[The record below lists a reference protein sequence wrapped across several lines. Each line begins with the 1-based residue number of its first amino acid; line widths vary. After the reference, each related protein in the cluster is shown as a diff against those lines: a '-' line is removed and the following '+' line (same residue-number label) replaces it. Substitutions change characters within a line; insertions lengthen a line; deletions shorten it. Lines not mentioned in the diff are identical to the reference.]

1 MGRSL
6 RGRSLSNGCCHL
18 HPQRQVKGAERVLY
32 GYNHIRPEDEMLI
45 IVEGEMD
52 KLSLNEVGYWN
63 VVSVP
68 DGANLPKARTPRGG
82 ASLASA
88 SGLGSGASA
97 GSRSSPG
104 FGGGAEDGDAD
115 TGGGGGSRRDLLGDV
130 LFPSVELM
138 KGKFKIILATD
149 NDKPGRE
156 LAEELARRLG
166 KDRCWFVQWP
176 GKKVRAA
183 GRGQQGLAIWVCTPC
198 CALHKQACMLHLV
211 SYCPCVLS

>member
-1 MGRSL
+1 M
-6 RGRSLSNGCCHL
+6 
-18 HPQRQVKGAERVLY
+18 LY
-32 GYNHIRPEDEMLI
+32 GYDHIRPEDEMLI

-68 DGANLPKARTPRGG
+68 DGANLPKARAPRGG
-82 ASLASA
+82 APSASGSG
-88 SGLGSGASA
+88 SGLGSGAAA
-97 GSRSSPG
+97 GSGSSPG
-104 FGGGAEDGDAD
+104 FGGGAEDGDGEAGS
-115 TGGGGGSRRDLLGDV
+115 GGGGGGRRDLLGDV

-176 GKKVRAA
+176 GKKVRAREWG
-183 GRGQQGLAIWVCTPC
+183 GR
-198 CALHKQACMLHLV
+198 
-211 SYCPCVLS
+211 